1 MNILNIYP
9 NHRICLKLEDISQHM
24 YYLDKSYIN
33 FFQFIHVKSLQP
45 FKCQSRYGL
54 TTLGPYFQN
63 NDFAYD
69 NTHLFITDKQFIAE
83 NDFNKGKQ
91 YYQYLF
97 EIMPN
102 IFINFNFVM
111 NYQSQ
116 DDCNYNTAFF
126 IVVNEDHN
134 NYEIPFLSF
143 NLPLNEKEL
152 NFMLPKFFHSIT
164 QEVINNCMRL
174 QYILGAKMTLLH
186 LQ

>member
-9 NHRICLKLEDISQHM
+9 NRRICLKLEDVTQHM
-24 YYLDKSYIN
+24 HYLDEYHSS
-33 FFQFIHVKSLQP
+33 FFQFIYVKSLQP
-45 FKCQSRYGL
+45 FKYQFRCGI

-63 NDFAYD
+63 NDFAY
-69 NTHLFITDKQFIAE
+69 NNAQLFIVDKQIIME
-83 NDFNKGKQ
+83 NGLNKGKQ

-126 IVVNEDHN
+126 VVVNDSYN
-134 NYEIPFLSF
+134 DYEIPFLSF

-152 NFMLPKFFHSIT
+152 NFMLPKFFHNTT